1 MEQQCVWG
9 LKLLKTQIKLKD
21 SGDVD
26 ITEGNHWSIQICKT
40 NADSE
45 DRYTPQHS
53 LTGRYASADT
63 SIPVVIDQVGELDA
77 EKKVCIMSET
87 DIQHQLIALNWQ
99 ESELFEVSFSGT
111 FREFVR
117 EPLKFH
123 LRNTKVGLM
132 VSCEV

>member
-9 LKLLKTQIKLKD
+9 FKLLKSQIKLKD

-45 DRYTPQHS
+45 DRYTPQHP
-53 LTGRYASADT
+53 LTSRYASTDT

-77 EKKVCIMSET
+77 EKKVQIINET

-123 LRNTKVGLM
+123 LRNTKVEWM
-132 VSCEV
+132 VSCDV